1 MPLQAEQRVVAV
13 HPDAVIHYADERN
26 PSAANPYLDRLSLRI
41 DAVLDQFLD
50 HRRRPLDHF
59 PRCHLAGESVGK

>member
-13 HPDAVIHYADERN
+13 HPDAVVRYADERN
-26 PSAANPYLDRLSLRI
+26 PSAANHYLDRLSLRV

-50 HRRRPLDHF
+50 HRRGPFDHF
-59 PRCHLAGESVGK
+59 PRRHLAGESVGK